1 MRRFALS
8 GSLVLLVASSL
19 AAQRPQAEAFTWAGD
34 LEPGGRVH
42 IRSVRGSV
50 VVEHVDGDRV
60 SVTADKRWVRS
71 AGSSVRIETRRV
83 GNDLVICALWTSPTP
98 CTPLESPAPVGGT
111 RAGGDVVVDFVIRVP
126 KGAPVRVLTLNGNVS
141 ILGATNDVEA
151 QSVNGDV
158 SVRTAAGN
166 VYAGTVNGGVT
177 AVLIAAFDADVD
189 LFSTF
194 GRLRTDFAIE
204 VRERLEP
211 QRIRGRIG
219 RGGRTVRLV
228 TINGSIALLRGV

>member
-8 GSLVLLVASSL
+8 GSLALMAVSALN
-19 AAQRPQAEAFTWAGD
+19 AQRPQAESFTWAGN
-34 LEPGGRVH
+34 LEDGGRVH
-42 IRSVRGSV
+42 VRNVRGSIV
-50 VVEHVDGDRV
+50 VQHVDGDRV
-60 SVTADKRWVRS
+60 SVTADKRWMRS
-71 AGSSVRIETRRV
+71 VGGSVRIETRRV
-83 GNDLVICALWTSPTP
+83 GDDLVICALWTPQSS
-98 CTPLESPAPVGGT
+98 CTPLEPSAGVRST
-111 RAGGDVVVDFVIRVP
+111 RAGGDVTVDFVIRVP
-126 KGAPVRVLTLNGNVS
+126 KGAPVRVLMLNGNVS
-141 ILGATNDVEA
+141 VLGATNDVEA

-158 SVRTAAGN
+158 SVRTAAGS

-177 AVLIAAFDADVD
+177 AVLLAAFDADID

-194 GRLRTDFAIE
+194 GRLRSDFAIE

-228 TINGSIALLRGV
+228 TINGSIALLRGG